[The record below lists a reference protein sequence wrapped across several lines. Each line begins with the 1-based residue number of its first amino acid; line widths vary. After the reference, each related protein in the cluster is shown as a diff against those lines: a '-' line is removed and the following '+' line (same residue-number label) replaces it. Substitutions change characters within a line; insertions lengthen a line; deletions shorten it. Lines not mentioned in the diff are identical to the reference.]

1 MFNGCSKLINIDL
14 SNFDTSKVTTMER
27 MLYNCKNL
35 KYLDLSSFNI
45 SKLNNLYSMFRN
57 CESLIYL
64 NMKYFVIESP
74 VNKTNTFKNICS
86 YVKFCIEDSSAKN
99 YLLGNDLTSVCDDSC
114 FSENTKID
122 IINNICIDSCID
134 YGYQYEYNNI
144 CYHSCPNGSFEI
156 FCEGNECDED
166 TKICFEKIPQSY
178 YLDNNINKIKKC
190 FKSCENCFGKGNETN
205 NNCNKCISSYE
216 FYISPINIKNCYPKC
231 KYYYY
236 FDKLNNYHC
245 SESVKCPDDYRKLI
259 LNKKKCIDDCKNDD
273 TYKFEKN
280 NICYKENPYDTIQI
294 TTNFIYDWNKKT
306 ELIKEYNHNLSD
318 FTIKIYTENILNSIN
333 NEIFVNNS
341 IQDQILENIQ
351 ELFHTGFNR
360 TNIDKGNDLTI
371 INSKVSYTITTT
383 SNQKNNE
390 NNNVST
396 INLGECENKLKHNYN
411 ISKTDS
417 LYILKVDALID
428 NIPKVEYEVYYP
440 FTINNF
446 TKLNL
451 SICKN
456 IKIEISIPIIINKD
470 EIDKYNKSSG
480 LYNDICYTLTS
491 ENGTDKILKDRQN
504 DYKDNNISV
513 CEEDCDFIDYDFN
526 IKKAICSCFTK
537 VKLPLISEIKVDK
550 EKLYSNFKDI
560 KNIGNF
566 QLLKCRYLLFDLH
579 QIFKNS
585 ANYII
590 VILLIVSIIA
600 LFSFIC
606 YNNLKIEKIIIRMSH
621 EKEGNNENIK
631 TIVKNNDITFKN
643 NKLSKNK
650 NIIKNKSKK
659 NKILDNK
666 INSLEKQKKNLNRYL
681 QFSNINLNPISQNNL
696 IINNNRFNKNKQSK
710 NKKIN
715 FHGRNNRKKL
725 SQNKNK
731 YTKSNSNKFLN
742 LSTKKHLNK
751 NKKNLYLSK
760 KVVLNH
766 YNDKEMNSFDFSEAK
781 AKDKRSYCQF
791 YLSLLR
797 TQHILIFTFCQFHD
811 YNFQPIKIY
820 LFFLTFAINYLISA
834 MFYSESTMHKVYIDK
849 GAFDFTYQLPIM
861 FYSFLIS
868 TLLNYILNI
877 LGLYEQNIISFKKDK
892 NKNLNPKKIL
902 SHIRF
907 KIALFF
913 IITYILLFLLWIYLG
928 CFCAVYRNT
937 QIHLLLEVSSS
948 FGISFIAPFFIY
960 LLPGLFRIPSLKS
973 KNNRPLM
980 YKFSKLL
987 QLL

>member
-1 MFNGCSKLINIDL
+1 M
-14 SNFDTSKVTTMER
+14 
-27 MLYNCKNL
+27 Y
-35 KYLDLSSFNI
+35 
-45 SKLNNLYSMFRN
+45 
-57 CESLIYL
+57 
-64 NMKYFVIESP
+64 
-74 VNKTNTFKNICS
+74 
-86 YVKFCIEDSSAKN
+86 
-99 YLLGNDLTSVCDDSC
+99 
-114 FSENTKID
+114 
-122 IINNICIDSCID
+122 
-134 YGYQYEYNNI
+134 
-144 CYHSCPNGSFEI
+144 
-156 FCEGNECDED
+156 
-166 TKICFEKIPQSY
+166 
-178 YLDNNINKIKKC
+178 
-190 FKSCENCFGKGNETN
+190 
-205 NNCNKCISSYE
+205 
-216 FYISPINIKNCYPKC
+216 
-231 KYYYY
+231 
-236 FDKLNNYHC
+236 DKP
-245 SESVKCPDDYRKLI
+245 E
-259 LNKKKCIDDCKNDD
+259 
-273 TYKFEKN
+273 
-280 NICYKENPYDTIQI
+280 
-294 TTNFIYDWNKKT
+294 KT
-306 ELIKEYNHNLSD
+306 ELIKEYISD
-318 FTIKIYTENILNSIN
+318 YTLLTNKIITENQLNSIN
-333 NEIFVNNS
+333 TEIFINDS
-341 IQDQILENIQ
+341 DQDQILENIK

-360 TNIDKGNDLTI
+360 TNIDKGNDLII

-411 ISKTDS
+411 ILKTDS
-417 LYILKVDALID
+417 FYILKVDALID

-666 INSLEKQKKNLNRYL
+666 INSLEKQKKNSNRYL
-681 QFSNINLNPISQNNL
+681 QFSIINLNPISQNNL

-811 YNFQPIKIY
+811 YNSQPIKIY

-877 LGLYEQNIISFKKDK
+877 LGLYEQNIISSKKDK